1 MRCLNRTY
9 IVRKSLD
16 VDATKIIFAVSG
28 ILILIAGLIAA
39 SVASSEIKEVS
50 HKFDTIYHSMD

>member
-1 MRCLNRTY
+1 MKFFDRTY
-9 IVRKSLD
+9 LVRKSLD
-16 VDATKIIFAVSG
+16 IDSTKIIYAISG

-50 HKFDTIYHSMD
+50 HKFYTIYHSMD